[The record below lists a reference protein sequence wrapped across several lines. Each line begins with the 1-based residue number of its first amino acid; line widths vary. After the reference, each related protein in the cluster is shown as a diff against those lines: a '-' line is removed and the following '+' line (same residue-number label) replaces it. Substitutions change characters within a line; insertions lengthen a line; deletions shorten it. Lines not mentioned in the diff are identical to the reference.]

1 MKRLLLFIDG
11 SATDRGSLHYATQLH
26 QRLNG
31 RLTVGYL
38 RAGEAKVG
46 SVARAIDV
54 AQRAAASARQAFDET
69 CGALDSTRW
78 LDSDQ
83 MSEEMLQHESRLHDL
98 TVLARI
104 SQDEG
109 SDVFALNTALFDSG
123 GPVLVSPPEPPE
135 SVADRVALVWSPSA
149 QAARATR
156 SAVPLLKQASSV
168 VILTNSERP
177 DARPEELQDYLSSH
191 GIRAE
196 TEVFDASRQTARGR
210 GRAILSAVRSIG
222 ADMLVMGAYGENR
235 LISIFGLGRTT
246 QKIVSGSPVPVM
258 VQR

>member
-11 SATDRGSLHYATQLH
+11 SATDRESLRYATQLH
-26 QRLNG
+26 QKLNG
-31 RLTVGYL
+31 HLTVGYL

-54 AQRAAASARQAFDET
+54 AQRAAASARQAYDET
-69 CGALDSTRW
+69 CGALDNTRW

-83 MSEEMLQHESRLHDL
+83 MSEETLQHEGRLHDL
-98 TVLARI
+98 TVLGRI

-109 SDVFALNTALFDSG
+109 SDVFALNSALFDSG
-123 GPVLVSPPEPPE
+123 GPVLVSPPNPPAT
-135 SVADRVALVWSPSA
+135 VAERVALVWSPTA

-156 SAVPLLKQASSV
+156 SAIPILKQARSV

-177 DARPEELQDYLSSH
+177 DACPEALQDYLSSH
-191 GIRAE
+191 GVRAE
-196 TEVFDASRQTARGR
+196 TAVFDAARQTARGR
-210 GRAILSAVRSIG
+210 GRAILAAVGEVG
-222 ADMLVMGAYGENR
+222 ADFLVMGAYGENR
-235 LISIFGLGRTT
+235 LISVFGLGRATR
-246 QKIVSGSPVPVM
+246 KVVSGTPVPVV